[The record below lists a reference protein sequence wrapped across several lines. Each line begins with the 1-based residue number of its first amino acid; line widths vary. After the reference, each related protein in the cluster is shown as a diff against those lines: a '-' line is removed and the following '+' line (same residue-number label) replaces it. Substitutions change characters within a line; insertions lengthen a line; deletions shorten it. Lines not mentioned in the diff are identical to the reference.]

1 MGKFVNPDK
10 SAFQDAVVSKI
21 YVDKTRMLGVT
32 NEVLGTQQKF
42 ICNSRPRRFGKSMAA
57 NMLAAYY
64 SKGCDSKEL
73 FAGLEIAKHADYEK
87 HLNKYDVIHFDVQW
101 CQMMVASAEETV
113 SFISKNVL
121 KELREIYGDVISADT
136 NMVADALADINTATC
151 NKFVIIIDEWDVL
164 IRDESTNKAVQEEY
178 INFLRGLFKGIEPTK
193 YIALAYMT
201 GILPIKK
208 YKTQSA
214 LNNFDEYT
222 MLDPSLLAPYVGFTE
237 DEVKD
242 LCEAYNKNFIEVKR
256 WYDGYSLE
264 GYHVYNPRAVV
275 NLMLRGTFQSY
286 WTQTGTY
293 ESIEPLIN
301 MDFDGLR
308 SAIIDMLAGDAV
320 EVTPYFFQNDMVS
333 FRDRKSVV

>member
-1 MGKFVNPDK
+1 
-10 SAFQDAVVSKI
+10 
-21 YVDKTRMLGVT
+21 
-32 NEVLGTQQKF
+32 
-42 ICNSRPRRFGKSMAA
+42 
-57 NMLAAYY
+57 
-64 SKGCDSKEL
+64 
-73 FAGLEIAKHADYEK
+73 
-87 HLNKYDVIHFDVQW
+87 
-101 CQMMVASAEETV
+101 MMVASAEETV

-136 NMVADALADINTATC
+136 NMVADALADINTATG

-164 IRDESTNKAVQEEY
+164 IRDESTNKAVQEDY

-242 LCEAYNKNFIEVKR
+242 LCQSIIIKIY
-256 WYDGYSLE
+256 
-264 GYHVYNPRAVV
+264 
-275 NLMLRGTFQSY
+275 RG
-286 WTQTGTY
+286 
-293 ESIEPLIN
+293 
-301 MDFDGLR
+301 
-308 SAIIDMLAGDAV
+308 
-320 EVTPYFFQNDMVS
+320 
-333 FRDRKSVV
+333 